1 LAWRILA
8 DYRDAMSDYKPVVAR
23 GLQIGLATSVQVAV
37 GVVLLWLVPALA
49 FGYPLVL
56 LPLLLV
62 GPLAGHRTPL
72 RQALPMALLAG
83 VVSATLGASSLAF
96 GSVVLGAGRWNLT
109 TQASMAPMPEW
120 LPRLAVLPTDLFTWA
135 QQDLLAFGPL
145 LAIALALLTVCA
157 ESMGARPAR
166 WVAGWL
172 PRSLSGRLQLTVGGL
187 TALTLVVG
195 WVGFSALED
204 MHFRGHQ
211 LQLQAR
217 WRSAI
222 VDADIAFGA
231 EELARATARDAS
243 APGGRFDSTLADLR
257 TTRTYPGI
265 ALGPSSVEELYQ
277 RYAGALEAAVAAHA
291 NYVTQPDQ
299 LRAGE
304 VHVAVAVLLHRLED
318 DAVSL
323 LDTDDVAHH
332 QRLFLV
338 LAAVGLASALGL
350 WLGQRSV
357 DSIAEPIRGLGAHLA
372 RVAQGDF
379 ANRVAAGGPR
389 ELQQLADDVNGMT
402 ADLERLYEVE
412 RTGFQE
418 QLWHQAFHDPL
429 TGLPNRALFRDRL
442 EHALARA
449 DRQTQPVGILLLD
462 IDNFKVVN
470 DSLGHLQGD
479 QLLLAVAERL
489 RSCLRA
495 GDTAARLGGDEFT
508 VLVED
513 VGDLDEVTAVAER
526 IVEALR
532 RPVQLDGRQVVTSA
546 SIGIA
551 LSSPRNKPADDLLRD
566 ANLAMYRAKTNG
578 KARWELFDDTLEFQA
593 MERLDVETDLRQALD
608 REELRVYYQP
618 IVSLSDGRI
627 VELEALVRWQHTERG
642 LVQPG
647 TFIPIAEETG
657 LIIPIGQWVLEQA
670 CQQARTWQ
678 DASPAN
684 KSLVMSVNLSAR
696 QFQHPT
702 LVADIERAVRQAGL
716 EPRSLKL
723 EITESVV
730 MQDVESTL
738 ATLHALKALGIQLA
752 IDDFGTGYS
761 SLSYLKRFPIDTL
774 KIDRSFV
781 DGLGQEAQD
790 TAIVRSVVA
799 LAKTLNLSVTGEGV
813 ETAEQQMHLEQLGCD
828 LAQGFVFAR
837 PSPPELLDAVLANG
851 SAGSVRPNLAA

>member
-1 LAWRILA
+1 MSN
-8 DYRDAMSDYKPVVAR
+8 YRPVVTR
-23 GLQIGLATSVQVAV
+23 GLRIGLATSVQVAV
-37 GVVLLWLVPALA
+37 GVVLLWLMPALG

-62 GPLAGHRTPL
+62 GPLAGRGTPL
-72 RQALPMALLAG
+72 RLAFPIALLSGA
-83 VVSATLGASSLAF
+83 VSAMVAASSLAF
-96 GSVVLGAGRWNLT
+96 GSVVLGAGQWDLT
-109 TQASMAPMPEW
+109 TQASMAPVPEW
-120 LPRLAVLPTDLFTWA
+120 LPRLAVLPLELFTWA
-135 QQDLLAFGPL
+135 QQDLLVFGPL
-145 LAIALALLTVCA
+145 LAVALALLTVGA
-157 ESMGARPAR
+157 ESIGARPAR

-231 EELARATARDAS
+231 EELALATGADAAASRD
-243 APGGRFDSTLADLR
+243 RFDSILTDLR
-257 TTRTYPGI
+257 TTRMYPGV
-265 ALGPSSVEELYQ
+265 ALGPDDVEALYQ
-277 RYAGALEAAVAAHA
+277 LYAGRLDAAGAAHA
-291 NYVTQPDQ
+291 SYLAHPDLFTASDVRVALSGILHQ
-299 LRAGE
+299 LQ
-304 VHVAVAVLLHRLED
+304 D
-318 DAVSL
+318 DAVNL
-323 LDTDDVAHH
+323 LDTGDIAHH

-338 LAAVGLASALGL
+338 LAVVGLASALGL
-350 WLGQRSV
+350 WIGQRSIN
-357 DSIAEPIRGLGAHLA
+357 SIAAPIRGLGAHLA

-402 ADLERLYEVE
+402 ADLERLHEVE

-442 EHALARA
+442 VHALARA
-449 DRQTQPVGILLLD
+449 DRQVQPVGVLVLD

-470 DSLGHLQGD
+470 DSLGHAYGD

-489 RSCLRA
+489 RSCLRL

-513 VGDLDEVTAVAER
+513 VGHVDELTAVAER
-526 IVEALR
+526 IAEALR
-532 RPVQLDGRQVVTSA
+532 QPVQLDGRQVVTSA

-551 LSSPRNKPADDLLRD
+551 LSGPRNKPAEALLRD
-566 ANLAMYRAKTNG
+566 ADLAMYRAKANG
-578 KARWELFDDTLEFQA
+578 KARWQLFDDTLELQA
-593 MERLDVETDLRQALD
+593 MERLEVETDLRQALE
-608 REELRVYYQP
+608 RQEFRVYYQP
-618 IVSLSDGRI
+618 IVSLADGRI
-627 VELEALVRWQHTERG
+627 VELEALVRWQHPERG

-647 TFIPIAEETG
+647 AFIPIAEETG
-657 LIIPIGQWVLEQA
+657 LIVPLGQWVLEQA
-670 CQQARTWQ
+670 CQQARMWQ

-696 QFQHPT
+696 QFQHPM
-702 LVADIERAVRQAGL
+702 LVADIERAVRQSRL
-716 EPRSLKL
+716 DPRSLKL

-761 SLSYLKRFPIDTL
+761 SLTYLKRFPIDTL

-781 DGLGQEAQD
+781 DGLGQDAQD

-813 ETAEQQMHLEQLGCD
+813 ETVEQQTHLEGLGCD
-828 LAQGFVFAR
+828 LAQGFMFAR
-837 PSPPELLDAVLANG
+837 PSPPELLDAVLLNG
-851 SAGSVRPNLAA
+851 SADAARPDLAA